1 MVASRRRWVGHL
13 QSLLSVA
20 WSRDGSRRRTSH
32 RPFLGV
38 FLAAALAACTF
49 GGVVEFEAYKS
60 AFDKVQTTSS
70 SLLDQL
76 AQQERWLFFA
86 RYKNARSPD
95 VFNPALARYYTD
107 SVDPPGTAH
116 FRAALD
122 TIKTYNDLLYGLE
135 TGQTADAMAVKVNAL
150 QSSLS
155 SAATSATGLIGIAL
169 PGPMANVQAAIA
181 TLNGVF
187 GELQPFLALALKA
200 RSREEFHD
208 FLIQSYP
215 TVRKL
220 LLELRNSTRYMFPLL
235 TAAVTDQAFRTTGRL
250 TQADQDKIDVYRK
263 LLADW
268 VVLLEVTVKALDA
281 AYASAIAPPTL
292 GGSVTGLT
300 TVATELDTAAQSA
313 RKNLATLATK

>member
-150 QSSLS
+150 QS
-155 SAATSATGLIGIAL
+155 
-169 PGPMANVQAAIA
+169 
-181 TLNGVF
+181 
-187 GELQPFLALALKA
+187 
-200 RSREEFHD
+200 
-208 FLIQSYP
+208 
-215 TVRKL
+215 
-220 LLELRNSTRYMFPLL
+220 
-235 TAAVTDQAFRTTGRL
+235 
-250 TQADQDKIDVYRK
+250 
-263 LLADW
+263 
-268 VVLLEVTVKALDA
+268 
-281 AYASAIAPPTL
+281 
-292 GGSVTGLT
+292 
-300 TVATELDTAAQSA
+300 
-313 RKNLATLATK
+313 